1 MAKKHE
7 IIIRDLTN
15 RWKLKLTKLLNREY
29 LSDINVRVMLTIT
42 GIIVLVV
49 WLVAIFRFQPS
60 DFMVPTRYNSFL
72 GVTGIGS
79 WYDLYYVPGVMSLC
93 SLINFFLGS
102 VLYSKDKMVSY
113 IFVGA
118 NIFLSIIAL
127 IVIINFS
134 ILVNA

>member
-1 MAKKHE
+1 MAKKYE
-7 IIIRDLTN
+7 VIIRDITN
-15 RWKLKLTKLLNREY
+15 RWKIKLTKLLNREY
-29 LSDINVRVMLTIT
+29 LSDINVRVMLTIA
-42 GIIVLVV
+42 GIIVLAV

-72 GVTGIGS
+72 GVTGIGN

-113 IFVGA
+113 IFVGV
-118 NIFLSIIAL
+118 NIFLSVIAL